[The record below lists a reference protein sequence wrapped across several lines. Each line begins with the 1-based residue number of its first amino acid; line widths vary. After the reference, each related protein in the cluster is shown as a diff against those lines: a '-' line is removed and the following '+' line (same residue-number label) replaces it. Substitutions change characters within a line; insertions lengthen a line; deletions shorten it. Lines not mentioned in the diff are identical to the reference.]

1 MMEAGKYSVS
11 ENNIHLDSS
20 YQVRQEDFESELK
33 AIRER
38 FPDSLV
44 WKRSMESLKRE
55 WATHNALYCLG
66 YERERTKD
74 VDLDIPSDHPE
85 WMYKVIGT
93 IVWPFIK

>member
-1 MMEAGKYSVS
+1 MIEYKFSNDGRVLTIYDSYKYSKNVFKT
-11 ENNIHLDSS
+11 ELTK
-20 YQVRQEDFESELK
+20 LK
-33 AIRER
+33 ALYTDMPIFGRSIN
-38 FPDSLV
+38 SLV
-44 WKRSMESLKRE
+44 KE